1 MNFVD
6 MQKDEQEKTQRGNNK
21 GGLRREEDQNIEKSD
36 AMLIEEM
43 TSQGLSN
50 FNPDLFFQNLT
61 SQYKNTEQIYGK
73 KLISLATGMDSEY
86 VKRNIR
92 IPEFQEML
100 KKKLRDKEKHLEREG
115 LIKDNE
121 FTKSFYDT
129 AAKIMLSEEYERF
142 YHISFNDSK
151 GRTPSRI
158 GTREEEKPYRNERY
172 RDISIKKSMRRSIRR
187 RHKAI
192 ARDDLVAFTRESQP
206 KNEIIFALDFSG
218 SMKGEKISR
227 ARRAFASLLARS
239 MQMDDSVGL
248 LTFNTKNV
256 KGYGIGSPLPEMMEA
271 MIRETPY
278 GKTSLSKAIVS
289 SIRLFSH
296 EDSRKHI
303 MLITDAMPTEGQDP
317 EKDTILA
324 ASGAKENKISISIVA
339 IKAEEDAR
347 LFARKVADLTNGKFY
362 DAKEDNLGKI
372 VISDYETYSEN
383 AL

>member
-21 GGLRREEDQNIEKSD
+21 GGLRREEDQNVEKND

-61 SQYKNTEQIYGK
+61 SQYKNAEQIYGK

-92 IPEFQEML
+92 IPEFAEML

-115 LIKDNE
+115 LIEDSE

-142 YHISFNDSK
+142 YHISFNDSR
-151 GRTPSRI
+151 GRSISPI
-158 GTREEEKPYRNERY
+158 GTREDEKPYAGERY

-187 RHKAI
+187 KHASI
-192 ARDDLVAFTRESQP
+192 AKDDLVAFIRESQP
-206 KNEIIFALDFSG
+206 KNEIILAVDFSG

-227 ARRAFASLLARS
+227 ARRAFASLLVRS
-239 MQMDDSVGL
+239 MQLGDNVGL
-248 LTFNTKNV
+248 VTFNTRN
-256 KGYGIGSPLPEMMEA
+256 IRSFSAGSPIPKMMEA
-271 MIRETPY
+271 MIKEAPY
-278 GKTSLSKAIVS
+278 GKTSLSKAISASLPLFTS
-289 SIRLFSH
+289 S
-296 EDSRKHI
+296 DSRKHI
-303 MLITDAMPTEGQDP
+303 MLITDAMPTEGKDP
-317 EKDTILA
+317 QKDTVIA
-324 ASGAKENKISISIVA
+324 ASSASQNRVSISIVA
-339 IKAEEDAR
+339 IKAEDEAKK
-347 LFARKVADLTNGKFY
+347 FAKKITEITNGRYY
-362 DAKEDNLGKI
+362 DAKEDNIGRI
-372 VISDYETYSEN
+372 VIADYESY
-383 AL
+383 AWK